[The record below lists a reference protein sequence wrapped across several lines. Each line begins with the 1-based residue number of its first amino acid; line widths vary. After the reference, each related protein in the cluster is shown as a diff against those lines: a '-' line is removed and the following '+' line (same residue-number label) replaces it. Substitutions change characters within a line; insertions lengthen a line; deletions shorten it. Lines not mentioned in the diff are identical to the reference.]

1 MRVHPYCFI
10 VVFQVVS
17 CVQLIVI
24 PMDDSTSGSSVLN
37 HLLEFAQIYV
47 YSISIISLT
56 PQ

>member
-37 HLLEFAQIYV
+37 YLLEFAQIYV